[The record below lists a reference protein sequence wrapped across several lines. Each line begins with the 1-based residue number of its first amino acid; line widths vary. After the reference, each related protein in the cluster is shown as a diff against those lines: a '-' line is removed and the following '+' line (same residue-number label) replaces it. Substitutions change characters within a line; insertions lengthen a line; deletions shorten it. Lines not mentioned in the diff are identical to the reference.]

1 MSRAFLF
8 LLLVLLASTSGSA
21 QTPAADRLRK
31 ELRGH
36 PQEDTIRANRLN
48 GLAMELRN
56 NAPLESAQFFQQ
68 ALSLSQQLG
77 YTFGAAEAW
86 LGLSFY
92 HRHRSEYDLAL
103 AYSVQAQKGFEQM
116 GNALGQTRSLY
127 NLSCV
132 YSQQGMY
139 AKSLTANLRGLRL
152 AETMHDRK
160 WLSFLNT
167 QLGITSMFLGEYS
180 QAQQYLNQGLNW
192 AKQSGDQVSIG
203 HAYSGLGDLYR
214 MQKQWAKA
222 QLSYEKDAAIFKQL
236 NDESGLLFED
246 INIGDMHERQGHY
259 TQAFEYG
266 YRGLGRARRL
276 QALSEVPRAQLLLA
290 RAYLHTAQLDSAVAF
305 GRRSL
310 LATQGSGTK
319 TIGRDASEVLSQ
331 AYYRKGLFAD
341 AYRYEQLFGSYKD
354 TLNSSDLQRR
364 AAVLEYRAELAKK
377 QDQIGLLTKNSD
389 LIRRQNRAQQWIL
402 IGALLSLGAVA
413 GLSVVLWRNNGQKQ
427 RAYALLKQQQD
438 ELHAAQ
444 SQLVQAEKW
453 AFVGE
458 LSAGIAHELQ
468 NPLNFMKN
476 FAEVSVAMLNN
487 DKAPRSPDSANLEQ
501 EIMAGLKQNLLK
513 ISQHGQR
520 ASSIINDMLE
530 HARSGTGQRE
540 IIDLNALA
548 DESLT
553 LAYQGL
559 RVDDSTFHGT
569 LKRELDA
576 ALPSWPVVKSDLSRV
591 LLNLCTNALYA
602 VRERQQHAA
611 AAGEP
616 YDPTVTVATHQ
627 AHGHVEIRVRDNGT
641 GMPEAVR
648 QKIFQPFFTTKP
660 AGEGTGLGLSLSRDI
675 VTKGHGGTLTVESRL
690 GEGTEFLIILPA

>member
-1 MSRAFLF
+1 M
-8 LLLVLLASTSGSA
+8 LAAASVRA
-21 QTPAADRLRK
+21 QTPAAPGLRS
-31 ELRGH
+31 ELRAH
-36 PQEDTIRANRLN
+36 PQADTVRANRLN
-48 GLAMELRN
+48 ALGLELRN

-77 YTFGAAEAW
+77 YTFGAAEAQ
-86 LGLSFY
+86 LGLGFY
-92 HRHRSEYDLAL
+92 HRHRSQYNLAQT
-103 AYSVQAQKGFEQM
+103 YSLQAQRGFEQV

-132 YSQQGMY
+132 YSDQGMY
-139 AKSLTANLRGLRL
+139 AKSLTANLKGLRL
-152 AETMHDRK
+152 AETMRDSK

-167 QLGITSMFLGEYS
+167 QLGITSMFLAEY
-180 QAQQYLNQGLNW
+180 AHAREYLNQGLRW
-192 AKQSGDQVSIG
+192 ARKSGDKVSIG
-203 HAYSGLGDLYR
+203 HAYAGLGNLYR

-222 QLSYEKDAAIFKQL
+222 LVYYEKDAAIFQQL
-236 NDESGLLFED
+236 RDESGLLFED
-246 INIGDMHERQGHY
+246 INIGDMHERLGHY
-259 TQAFEYG
+259 PQAFSYG

-276 QALSEVPRAQLLLA
+276 HALSEMPRAQLVLA
-290 RAYLHTAQLDSAVAF
+290 RASLHTAQLDSAVAF

-310 LATQGSGTK
+310 VASQASGAK
-319 TIGRDASEVLSQ
+319 TISRDASEVLSQ
-331 AYYRKGLFAD
+331 SYFRMERFAD

-364 AAVLEYRAELAKK
+364 AAVLEYRAELDNK
-377 QDQIGLLTKNSD
+377 QAQIGLLTRNSQ
-389 LIRRQNRAQQWIL
+389 LIQQQNRAQQWVL
-402 IGALLSLGAVA
+402 LGALLSLGAVA
-413 GLSVVLWRNNGQKQ
+413 SLSVVLWRNNGQKQ

-444 SQLVQAEKW
+444 GQLVQAEKW

-476 FAEVSVAMLNN
+476 FAEVSVAMLNS
-487 DKAPRSPDSANLEQ
+487 DQAPRAANSPDAGNLEQ

-530 HARSGTGQRE
+530 HARTGTGQRE
-540 IIDLNALA
+540 TTDLNALA
-548 DESLT
+548 DEALA

-559 RVDDSTFHGT
+559 RTDNPDFQASLGKHFDVG
-569 LKRELDA
+569 
-576 ALPSWPVVKSDLSRV
+576 LPAWPVVKSDLSRV
-591 LLNLCTNALYA
+591 LLNLCANALYA

-611 AAGEP
+611 AASSDYE
-616 YDPTVTVATHQ
+616 PTVTVTTHH
-627 AHGHVEIRVRDNGT
+627 ARDKVEIRVRDNGT
-641 GMPEAVR
+641 GMAEDVR

-660 AGEGTGLGLSLSRDI
+660 SGEGTGLGLSLSRDI
-675 VTKGHGGTLTVESRL
+675 VTKGHGGTLTVESCL
-690 GEGTEFLIILPA
+690 GEGTEFFITIPA